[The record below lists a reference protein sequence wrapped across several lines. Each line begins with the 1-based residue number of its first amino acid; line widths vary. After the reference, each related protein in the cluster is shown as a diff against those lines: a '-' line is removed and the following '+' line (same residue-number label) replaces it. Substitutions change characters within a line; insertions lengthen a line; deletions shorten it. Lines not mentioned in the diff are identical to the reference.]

1 MVGALRNMEQS
12 EDYISKQIIK
22 ISEAR
27 DIYEKKLKDK
37 ILELN
42 KDVSAIYE

>member
-1 MVGALRNMEQS
+1 MVWKAKNFQEVEGIKNKLSFMVGALRNMEQS

-27 DIYEKKLKDK
+27 DIY
-37 ILELN
+37 
-42 KDVSAIYE
+42 